1 MKHRPEP
8 DIIRLSNISENR
20 FLTGQTE
27 FGVEN
32 ESSPQKTFSSLLFSS
47 LLFSSLLFSSLL
59 FSSAARAAGEGSGR
73 GPYVQADLAYAYEH
87 ITHDYPEPAGA
98 KKGKI
103 STVSDYFRNI
113 RTHSIHPRVS
123 VGYDFGGWRIAA
135 DYARYRKWNDSKYS
149 VSIKEL
155 KENKGENINVAQYLK
170 TENQEN
176 GSFHAVSSLGLSA
189 VYDFK
194 LNDKFKPY
202 IGARVAYGHI
212 RHQHRS
218 VEQETT
224 IVTTYLQSGK
234 PSPIIRG
241 PTPKPAHQES
251 NSIRRVGLGV
261 IAGVGFDITP
271 NLTLDAGY
279 RYHNWGRLENTRF
292 KTHEASLGVRYR
304 F

>member
-1 MKHRPEP
+1 MNPARKKP
-8 DIIRLSNISENR
+8 
-20 FLTGQTE
+20 
-27 FGVEN
+27 
-32 ESSPQKTFSSLLFSS
+32 SLLFSS

-59 FSSAARAAGEGSGR
+59 FSSAAQAASEDGGR
-73 GPYVQADLAYAYEH
+73 GPYVQADLAYAAER
-87 ITHDYPEPAGA
+87 ITHDYPEPTDP

-135 DYARYRKWNDSKYS
+135 DYARYRKWNNSKYS

-155 KENKGENINVAQYLK
+155 KNNNKKKKKK

-202 IGARVAYGHI
+202 IGARVAYGHV
-212 RHQHRS
+212 RHS
-218 VEQETT
+218 ISTKKTT
-224 IVTTYLQSGK
+224 EFLTTAG
-234 PSPIIRG
+234 SPG
-241 PTPKPAHQES
+241 VVPGGYKVSTTPGAHQES

-279 RYHNWGRLENTRF
+279 RYHNWGRL
-292 KTHEASLGVRYR
+292 
-304 F
+304 

>member
-1 MKHRPEP
+1 MQPPK
-8 DIIRLSNISENR
+8 N
-20 FLTGQTE
+20 
-27 FGVEN
+27 
-32 ESSPQKTFSSLLFSS
+32 

-59 FSSAARAAGEGSGR
+59 FSSAAQAASEDGGR

-87 ITHDYPEPAGA
+87 ITHDYPEPTGT
-98 KKGKI
+98 KKGTTI

-135 DYARYRKWNDSKYS
+135 DYARYRKWNDNKYS
-149 VSIKEL
+149 VNIKKL
-155 KENKGENINVAQYLK
+155 ENKNKKK

-189 VYDFK
+189 VYDFRP
-194 LNDKFKPY
+194 NDKFKPY
-202 IGARVAYGHI
+202 IGARVAYGHV
-212 RHQHRS
+212 RHS
-218 VEQETT
+218 IDSTKKIT
-224 IVTTYLQSGK
+224 ASAGGAG
-234 PSPIIRG
+234 SPASYKS
-241 PTPKPAHQES
+241 TQDAHHQS
-251 NSIRRVGLGV
+251 NSIRRLGFGAM
-261 IAGVGFDITP
+261 AGVGIDVAP
-271 NLTLDAGY
+271 GLTLDAGY

>member
-1 MKHRPEP
+1 
-8 DIIRLSNISENR
+8 
-20 FLTGQTE
+20 
-27 FGVEN
+27 
-32 ESSPQKTFSSLLFSS
+32 
-47 LLFSSLLFSSLL
+47 
-59 FSSAARAAGEGSGR
+59 
-73 GPYVQADLAYAYEH
+73 
-87 ITHDYPEPAGA
+87 
-98 KKGKI
+98 I

-135 DYARYRKWNDSKYS
+135 DYARYRKWNNSKYS

-155 KENKGENINVAQYLK
+155 KNNNKKKKK

-202 IGARVAYGHI
+202 IGARVAYGHV
-212 RHQHRS
+212 RHS
-218 VEQETT
+218 ISTKKTT
-224 IVTTYLQSGK
+224 EFLTTAG
-234 PSPIIRG
+234 SPG
-241 PTPKPAHQES
+241 VVPGGYKVSTTPGAHQES

>member
-1 MKHRPEP
+1 MNPAPK
-8 DIIRLSNISENR
+8 N
-20 FLTGQTE
+20 
-27 FGVEN
+27 
-32 ESSPQKTFSSLLFSS
+32 FSS

-59 FSSAARAAGEGSGR
+59 FSSAAQAASEGNGR
-73 GPYVQADLAYAYEH
+73 GPYVQADLAYAAER
-87 ITHDYPEPAGA
+87 ITHDYPKPTDPS
-98 KKGKI
+98 KGKI

-135 DYARYRKWNDSKYS
+135 DYARYRKWNNSKYS

-155 KENKGENINVAQYLK
+155 KNNNKKK

-202 IGARVAYGHI
+202 IGARVAYGHV
-212 RHQHRS
+212 RHSIDSTKKITAGAGGAGSPVR
-218 VEQETT
+218 
-224 IVTTYLQSGK
+224 
-234 PSPIIRG
+234 PSYKS
-241 PTPKPAHQES
+241 TQDAHHQS

-271 NLTLDAGY
+271 KLTLDTG
-279 RYHNWGRLENTRF
+279 
-292 KTHEASLGVRYR
+292 
-304 F
+304 

>member
-1 MKHRPEP
+1 M
-8 DIIRLSNISENR
+8 
-20 FLTGQTE
+20 Q
-27 FGVEN
+27 
-32 ESSPQKTFSSLLFSS
+32 PQKT
-47 LLFSSLLFSSLL
+47 SLL
-59 FSSAARAAGEGSGR
+59 FSSAAQAAGEDHGR

-87 ITHDYPEPAGA
+87 ITHDYPKPTDPS
-98 KKGKI
+98 KGKI

-135 DYARYRKWNDSKYS
+135 DYARYRKWHNNKYS

-155 KENKGENINVAQYLK
+155 GNRSKKKK

-202 IGARVAYGHI
+202 IGARVAYGHV
-212 RHQHRS
+212 RHS
-218 VEQETT
+218 ISTKKTT
-224 IVTTYLQSGK
+224 EFLTTAS
-234 PSPIIRG
+234 
-241 PTPKPAHQES
+241 TPDAVPGTYKVSTTPGAHQES

>member
-1 MKHRPEP
+1 MQPAK
-8 DIIRLSNISENR
+8 N
-20 FLTGQTE
+20 
-27 FGVEN
+27 
-32 ESSPQKTFSSLLFSS
+32 LLFSS

-59 FSSAARAAGEGSGR
+59 FSSAAQAASEDGGR
-73 GPYVQADLAYAYEH
+73 GPYVQADLAYAAER
-87 ITHDYPEPAGA
+87 ITHDYPEPTGA
-98 KKGKI
+98 KKGTTI

-135 DYARYRKWNDSKYS
+135 DYARYRKWNNSKYS

-155 KENKGENINVAQYLK
+155 KNNNKKKKKKK

-202 IGARVAYGHI
+202 IGARVAYGHV
-212 RHQHRS
+212 RHS
-218 VEQETT
+218 ISTKKTT
-224 IVTTYLQSGK
+224 EFLTTAG
-234 PSPIIRG
+234 SPG
-241 PTPKPAHQES
+241 VVPGGYKVSTTPGAHQES

>member
-1 MKHRPEP
+1 MQPAK
-8 DIIRLSNISENR
+8 N
-20 FLTGQTE
+20 
-27 FGVEN
+27 
-32 ESSPQKTFSSLLFSS
+32 
-47 LLFSSLLFSSLL
+47 LLFSSLL
-59 FSSAARAAGEGSGR
+59 FSSAAQAASEDGGR

-87 ITHDYPEPAGA
+87 ITRDYPDAAGA
-98 KKGKI
+98 NQGKKI

-135 DYARYRKWNDSKYS
+135 DYARYRKWNDNKYS
-149 VSIKEL
+149 VDIKEL
-155 KENKGENINVAQYLK
+155 ENKNKNKRDLK

-202 IGARVAYGHI
+202 IGARVAYGHV
-212 RHQHRS
+212 RHS
-218 VEQETT
+218 IDSTKKT
-224 IVTTYLQSGK
+224 AKILTSSYGNGK
-234 PSPIIRG
+234 P
-241 PTPKPAHQES
+241 TVYTEENTQNAHRES
-251 NSIRRVGLGV
+251 DSIRRVGLGV

-271 NLTLDAGY
+271 KLTLDAGY

-292 KTHEASLGVRYR
+292 KTHEASLGMRYR

>member
-1 MKHRPEP
+1 MQPAKN
-8 DIIRLSNISENR
+8 LL
-20 FLTGQTE
+20 F
-27 FGVEN
+27 
-32 ESSPQKTFSSLLFSS
+32 SSLLFSSLLFSS

-59 FSSAARAAGEGSGR
+59 FSSAAQAASEDGGR
-73 GPYVQADLAYAYEH
+73 GPYVQADLAYAAER
-87 ITHDYPEPAGA
+87 ITHDYPEPTGA
-98 KKGKI
+98 KKGTTI

-135 DYARYRKWNDSKYS
+135 DYARYRKWNNSKYS

-155 KENKGENINVAQYLK
+155 KNNNKKKKKK

-202 IGARVAYGHI
+202 IGARVAYGHV
-212 RHQHRS
+212 RHS
-218 VEQETT
+218 ISTKKTT
-224 IVTTYLQSGK
+224 EFLTTAG
-234 PSPIIRG
+234 SPG
-241 PTPKPAHQES
+241 VVPGGYKVSTTPGAHQES

>member
-1 MKHRPEP
+1 AAQAA
-8 DIIRLSNISENR
+8 SED
-20 FLTGQTE
+20 G
-27 FGVEN
+27 
-32 ESSPQKTFSSLLFSS
+32 
-47 LLFSSLLFSSLL
+47 
-59 FSSAARAAGEGSGR
+59 GR
-73 GPYVQADLAYAYEH
+73 GPYVQADLAYAAER
-87 ITHDYPEPAGA
+87 ITHDYPEPTGA
-98 KKGKI
+98 KKGTTI

-135 DYARYRKWNDSKYS
+135 DYARYRKWNNSKYS

-155 KENKGENINVAQYLK
+155 KNNNKKKKK

-202 IGARVAYGHI
+202 IGARVAYGHV
-212 RHQHRS
+212 RHS
-218 VEQETT
+218 ISTKKTT
-224 IVTTYLQSGK
+224 EFLTTAG
-234 PSPIIRG
+234 SPG
-241 PTPKPAHQES
+241 VVPGGYKVSTTPGAHQES

>member
-1 MKHRPEP
+1 MNPARKKP
-8 DIIRLSNISENR
+8 
-20 FLTGQTE
+20 
-27 FGVEN
+27 
-32 ESSPQKTFSSLLFSS
+32 S

-59 FSSAARAAGEGSGR
+59 FSSAAQAASEDGGR
-73 GPYVQADLAYAYEH
+73 GPYVQADLAYAAEH
-87 ITHDYPEPAGA
+87 ITHDYPEPTGA
-98 KKGKI
+98 NQGKKI

-135 DYARYRKWNDSKYS
+135 DYARYRKWNNSKYS

-155 KENKGENINVAQYLK
+155 KNNNKKK

-202 IGARVAYGHI
+202 IGARVAYGHV
-212 RHQHRS
+212 RHSIDSTKKITAGAGGAGSPVR
-218 VEQETT
+218 
-224 IVTTYLQSGK
+224 
-234 PSPIIRG
+234 PSYKS
-241 PTPKPAHQES
+241 TQDAHHQS

-271 NLTLDAGY
+271 KLTLD
-279 RYHNWGRLENTRF
+279 
-292 KTHEASLGVRYR
+292 
-304 F
+304 

>member
-1 MKHRPEP
+1 M
-8 DIIRLSNISENR
+8 
-20 FLTGQTE
+20 Q
-27 FGVEN
+27 
-32 ESSPQKTFSSLLFSS
+32 PQKTS

-59 FSSAARAAGEGSGR
+59 FSSAARAASEDGGR
-73 GPYVQADLAYAYEH
+73 GPYVQADLAYAAER

-135 DYARYRKWNDSKYS
+135 DYARYRKWNDNKYS

-155 KENKGENINVAQYLK
+155 RNNNKKK

-202 IGARVAYGHI
+202 IGARVAYGHV
-212 RHQHRS
+212 RHSIDSTKKITASAGGAESAVYSYKNTQD
-218 VEQETT
+218 
-224 IVTTYLQSGK
+224 
-234 PSPIIRG
+234 
-241 PTPKPAHQES
+241 AHHQS

-271 NLTLDAGY
+271 KLTLDAGY